1 MFRKVL
7 LPVLAAVLIA
17 VSFSGTAL
25 AAEGDGEGLLKARG
39 KVIDINTSAGKFSI
53 HTPGGEDLRFFVDED
68 TRYAGQISSL
78 EDLEIGMVAGVAYTE
93 QGQGKLTAVGLVAG
107 RAPDLIKV
115 KGEVTAID
123 AGLGKFEVVTA
134 EGTAMRFFVDE
145 NTRYQ
150 GQLSSLEELRVGWR
164 AGVAAKEGEDGKLT
178 AVLVI
183 AGIRPEVVR
192 VQGVIADVNPAAST
206 FQLEKPDGDIL
217 TFQVTENT
225 NFRGQVSNI
234 ADLKEG
240 LRAAIGGYEDSQGE
254 LIARVVVAGELPD
267 ERPEIIRAQGS
278 LKTVSPGA
286 GKFQL
291 EKSDGSVVTVYVNE
305 NTRYRGQV
313 EGFDDLEKDMR
324 AGFIGYLDHDG
335 NIIARVVVA
344 GKPPSGRSDGDR
356 PLPESDFP
364 RESLPLP
371 PSS

>member
-1 MFRKVL
+1 
-7 LPVLAAVLIA
+7 
-17 VSFSGTAL
+17 
-25 AAEGDGEGLLKARG
+25 
-39 KVIDINTSAGKFSI
+39 
-53 HTPGGEDLRFFVDED
+53 VDED

-178 AVLVI
+178 AVLII

-240 LRAAIGGYEDSQGE
+240 LRAAIGGYEDSRGE

-313 EGFDDLEKDMR
+313 EGFDDLEKGMR